1 MNRLQRIKELAVRAI
16 LPRSDHVQASYYAT
30 VCAFPFSYSVG
41 RTIVNFCQRSGI
53 MPEYSRVLI
62 VGAAGGRDFN
72 WLTGFGYA
80 VDLLDLGDHSWCQS
94 TYIGD
99 VCRPETW
106 TQINTKYDV
115 IVMCDILEHLPEDFA
130 ALKYAR
136 TVLKDEGYLFL
147 SVPYRHDPE
156 PTHVRSYSEATIK
169 RLLAY
174 AGYDAVWKRDRPG
187 LLEAYPVLMNPFNY
201 GLALLMPT
209 AEVGG
214 KLLHLLLRA
223 EYVVN
228 EKTRGLYR
236 LFGRSP
242 QKGVNLAA
250 RPVMPS
256 SSQDYVRIN
265 REIFLSQPSTPS

>member
-1 MNRLQRIKELAVRAI
+1 MNKLQRIKEQAVRAI
-16 LPRSDHVQASYYAT
+16 LPRSDHVQAAYRAT

-41 RTIVNFCQRSGI
+41 RTIINFCQRAGI
-53 MPEYSRVLI
+53 MPQCSRVLI

-94 TYIGD
+94 TYLGD

-106 TQINTKYDV
+106 TQINSRYDV

-130 ALKYAR
+130 ALKLAR

-169 RLLAY
+169 RLLGY
-174 AGYDAVWKRDRPG
+174 AGYKAVWKRDRPG
-187 LLEAYPVLMNPFNY
+187 LLEAYPVLVNSINY
-201 GLALLMPT
+201 GLALLMPS
-209 AEVGG
+209 AQMGARC
-214 KLLHLLLRA
+214 LHFLLRTEFA
-223 EYVVN
+223 VN
-228 EKTRGLYR
+228 EKTRTFFR

-242 QKGVNLAA
+242 QKGVSLALQA
-250 RPVMPS
+250 VALDAE
-256 SSQDYVRIN
+256 QDYVSIN
-265 REIFLSQPSTPS
+265 REMFVK